1 MKKTFLKIAALFAVV
16 VATTTSVLAQ
26 GSFAYQAVIRDSNGE
41 LVKDKDV
48 NAKFSLLEK
57 GKTAAYVE
65 TQKVKTNQYG
75 NISVMVGSGTKV
87 SGDFNQ
93 VPWNTMSVMMKVEI
107 DVNGGNDFKEIGEI
121 QLQPVP
127 YAFYAASAGSLTNN
141 NAGGKDPIF
150 SVKDDKGEL
159 VFAVYN
165 DGVKVFVD
173 DTDPSKAMN
182 TGFAVSG
189 RRAAKDGETNDYF
202 VVNGKGTQ
210 VYVDEDASG
219 KPVSTGFAVSGR
231 RAAKDG
237 SSDLFTVNSE
247 GTQVYID
254 DASSSKPVSTG
265 FAVSGRRAAKDG
277 AVDNYLTINTTNG
290 TQVYID
296 DDSSKPVSTG
306 FAVSGRRAAKDGV
319 TNDYFTIDAEGT
331 KVYVDEEDP
340 KAMNTGFAVAGRRA
354 AKDGSDANL
363 FTVSGEGTQ
372 VFIDE
377 PNSSKPV
384 STGFAVSGRRAAK
397 DEPEDFFT
405 INTTDGTMVFV
416 DDDPSKAMNT
426 GFAVAGRRAGK
437 DDEPALLLKV
447 NGDGTQVF
455 IDDQTKA
462 MNTGFAVSGRR
473 AAKEDTVIN
482 YLSIT
487 DTSTQFISDEFL
499 IKGKGENVDTLLSM
513 NNSSTKFKGSSFS
526 VSDGDVDLFAVEN
539 GNVHINSDMVMSGDV
554 EKKVDIDL
562 SKEKAVEIKTANATQ
577 GAIIET
583 GSVFDHIDNLSLLK
597 IVGGSPVLVQGNG
610 LDFAADG
617 SIAKNADEVA
627 IRITIENNVLFAQ
640 VVKDV
645 KDGVAVVF
653 GVQNGDTYTD
663 GAKYIVTF
671 KK

>member
-107 DVNGGNDFKEIGEI
+107 DVEGGNNFKEIGEI

-173 DTDPSKAMN
+173 DTDPSKAMS

-189 RRAAKDGETNDYF
+189 RRAAKEGETNDYF
-202 VVNGKGTQ
+202 VVNGNGTT
-210 VYVDEDASG
+210 VYVDEDSTKAM
-219 KPVSTGFAVSGR
+219 STGFAVSGR

-237 SSDLFTVNSE
+237 SADLFTVNNK
-247 GTQVYID
+247 GTQVYIED
-254 DASSSKPVSTG
+254 DADKAMSTG

-277 AVDNYLTINTTNG
+277 AAEDYLTINTTSG

-296 DDSSKPVSTG
+296 DDADKAMSTG

-319 TNDYFTIDAEGT
+319 ANDYLTIDVEGT

-340 KAMNTGFAVAGRRA
+340 KAM
-354 AKDGSDANL
+354 
-363 FTVSGEGTQ
+363 
-372 VFIDE
+372 
-377 PNSSKPV
+377 

-397 DEPEDFFT
+397 DGLSANLFTVNGGGTQVFIDEDSNKAMSTGFAVSGRRAAKGDVDTVDYFT

-416 DDDPSKAMNT
+416 DDDPSKAMST
-426 GFAVAGRRAGK
+426 GFAVAGRRAAK
-437 DDEPALLLKV
+437 DGEPELLLKV

-455 IDDQTKA
+455 IDESKA
-462 MNTGFAVSGRR
+462 MSTGFAVSGRR
-473 AAKEDTVIN
+473 AAKEDSVIN
-482 YLSIT
+482 YLSIN

-513 NNSSTKFKGSSFS
+513 SNSSTKFKGSSFS

-554 EKKVDIDL
+554 EKKADIKML
-562 SKEKAVEIKTANATQ
+562 SDVVEIPITLSQATQYEIKTD
-577 GAIIET
+577 GVFKDIEE
-583 GSVFDHIDNLSLLK
+583 FSLLK
-597 IVGGSPVLVQGNG
+597 IVGESAVLVQ
-610 LDFAADG
+610 ADG
-617 SIAKNADEVA
+617 LAFTADGGLAKNNQD
-627 IRITIENNVLFAQ
+627 
-640 VVKDV
+640 VVIVISLSGNELSAAVNPAKISKDV
-645 KDGVAVVF
+645 TITF
-653 GVQNGDTYTD
+653 GIQNGYTE
-663 GAKYIVTF
+663 GAKFKVTF

>member
-16 VATTTSVLAQ
+16 VATTSSVLAQ

-41 LVKDKDV
+41 LVKDKSV
-48 NAKFSLLEK
+48 NAKFSLGEQ
-57 GKTAAYVE
+57 GKSAVYVE
-65 TQKVKTNQYG
+65 TQTAKTNQYG

-87 SGDFNQ
+87 DGDFNK
-93 VPWNTMSVMMKVEI
+93 VPWNTMNVMMKVEI
-107 DVNGGNDFKEIGEI
+107 DINGGTDFKEIGEI

-141 NAGGKDPIF
+141 NAGEKEPIF

-173 DTDPSKAMN
+173 DTDPSKAIS

-202 VVNGKGTQ
+202 VVNGKGTT
-210 VYVDEDASG
+210 VYVEEDSA
-219 KPVSTGFAVSGR
+219 KAMSTGFAVAGR

-237 SSDLFTVNSE
+237 SADLFTVNNK

-254 DASSSKPVSTG
+254 TDADKAISTG

-277 AVDNYLTINTTNG
+277 ATEDYLTINTTSG

-296 DDSSKPVSTG
+296 DESSSKAISTG

-319 TNDYFTIDAEGT
+319 ANDYFTIDSEGT
-331 KVYVDEEDP
+331 KVYVDEENP
-340 KAMNTGFAVAGRRA
+340 KAMSTGFAVAGRRA
-354 AKDGSDANL
+354 AKDGSSSNL
-363 FTVSGEGTQ
+363 FTVNGEGTQ

-377 PNSSKPV
+377 NSDKAI

-397 DEPEDFFT
+397 DEAEDFFT
-405 INTTDGTMVFV
+405 INTTDGTMVYV
-416 DDDPSKAMNT
+416 DDDPSKAMST
-426 GFAVAGRRAGK
+426 GFAVAGRRAAK
-437 DDEPALLLKV
+437 DGEPELLLKV

-455 IDDQTKA
+455 IDDETKA
-462 MNTGFAVSGRR
+462 MSTGFAVSGRR
-473 AAKEDTVIN
+473 AAKEDAVIN

-487 DTSTQFISDEFL
+487 DTSTQFKSTEFL
-499 IKGKGENVDTLLSM
+499 VKEKDTDVDLLSM

-526 VSDGDVDLFAVEN
+526 VSDMGDVNLLAVEN

-554 EKKVDIDL
+554 EKKAD
-562 SKEKAVEIKTANATQ
+562 VEPNRTVQKTLKLEAT
-577 GAIIET
+577 T
-583 GSVFDHIDNLSLLK
+583 GQYKVELNGLFKDEEQFRLLK
-597 IVGGSPVLVQGNG
+597 IVGDAAVVLQ
-610 LDFAADG
+610 DD
-617 SIAKNADEVA
+617 
-627 IRITIENNVLFAQ
+627 VLFFTVDGA
-640 VVKDV
+640 VLKADNDETAVILSLSNNDLYVDV
-645 KDGVAVVF
+645 KSGFEKVIGKTLTF
-653 GVQNGDTYTD
+653 GVQNGV
-663 GAKYIVTF
+663 AEAVKVELTF
-671 KK
+671 TKE